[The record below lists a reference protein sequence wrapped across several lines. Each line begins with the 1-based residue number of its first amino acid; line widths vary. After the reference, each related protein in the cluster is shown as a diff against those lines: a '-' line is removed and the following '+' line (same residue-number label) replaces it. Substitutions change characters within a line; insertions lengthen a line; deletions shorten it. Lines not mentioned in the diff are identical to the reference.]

1 MMLPV
6 NVSALAEYQFSYTR
20 NAVPGGN
27 GAVSEVY
34 PIGFLFSNGLIINEN
49 GVVDLGNDIESVQSI
64 DRDVI
69 AFRTNSDL
77 WGAMDKNGNVIFEAI
92 EADWIKAVG
101 NGTYMAQKADGN
113 KRTVCV
119 FDKTGKVIIPF
130 GKYSGVESSG
140 NYYITLNSV
149 PGKDNVM
156 LKGVVDTNGKELFP
170 TEYNN
175 VKILGNGFF
184 ALGTEKDYVYKY
196 GVYDVNGKEILPA
209 EYSNFAYAD
218 SLDGADIFVCTKGN
232 NEHGVVDKTGN
243 VIVPFVFG
251 QGVTAGSGVIVE
263 TKTNKVYDYKGN
275 EIVSFTAPD
284 FAYTIEGSEN
294 CYLYYDSAKNVTYI
308 RKTTGENVKELPGR
322 ATYDKRNSLICSE
335 EMNGE
340 NIKVCTYYD
349 VFGEITTIDTFT
361 ETDTMIYC
369 ERKVFDD
376 FGGEY
381 FVVEAPQESKNY
393 DVPVIVQQVSSYI
406 QNKDGEIVFR
416 NPKGSTLLYND
427 AISIISDTTTYPVKY
442 GLVDIKGNA
451 VLPTECDAITYN
463 PYLNLWAISKNGTVS
478 LGTVLPVTV
487 KINGTD
493 VAFDQLPVVKDD
505 RTLVPLRAI
514 FESLG
519 ATVEWDE
526 KTSTV
531 TSVLNDVTIKVT
543 IYDNIMYKN
552 GEPIT
557 LDVPAEIVNSR
568 TMVPV
573 RAISEAFGYTVDW
586 HPSTRTVSVNK

>member
-6 NVSALAEYQFSYTR
+6 NVSAFAEYQFSYTR
-20 NAVPGGN
+20 NAVPGGT

-69 AFRTNSDL
+69 AFRTNSNL

-156 LKGVVDTNGKELFP
+156 LKGVVDANGKELFP

-275 EIVSFTAPD
+275 EIASFTAPD
-284 FAYTIEGSEN
+284 FAYTIEGSEH